1 MRIII
6 LFLYLAVGVTT
17 AFAYL
22 TLSDW
27 RYWSILISAAGIG
40 ILSYRQ
46 GVEDAKEKNERQTSR
61 RH

>member
-1 MRIII
+1 MKIVI
-6 LFLYLAVGVTT
+6 LSLYLAIGITT

-46 GVEDAKEKNERQTSR
+46 GVEDARK
-61 RH
+61 